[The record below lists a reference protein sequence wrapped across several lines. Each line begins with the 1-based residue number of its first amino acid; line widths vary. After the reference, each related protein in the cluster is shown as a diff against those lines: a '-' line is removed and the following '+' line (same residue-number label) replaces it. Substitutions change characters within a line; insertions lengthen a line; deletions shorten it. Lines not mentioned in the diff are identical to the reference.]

1 LRSLRT
7 LLLILFFAGLAAL
20 EISQGLFRIETI
32 RDARRRE
39 LLGQV
44 ERGHAEQ
51 ARQVRLALD
60 QGRYDAGQL
69 ARLPAVAALIGAAS
83 GGSTDGA
90 APAASD
96 ASRSLWSMV
105 AAVPHFAQLSLFDAR
120 GQVRWAA
127 GRGTPAEAVALDV
140 EGTLADPSLTRL
152 AGNLAPGLVLQKR
165 AYIAA
170 VSSGGA
176 RIGFLVLAIDAAPL
190 ASALAYRPLP
200 GTSTLLVDDRG
211 HDATAEWPG
220 PVAAEL
226 LEAAERR
233 PAEVP
238 AAAVAGPARTETA
251 ERTYVSLAVS
261 EQPNP
266 PLRLVTIVPAATLAP
281 PARDYFWT
289 IAIMVA
295 VTVVLV
301 AAGFFIL
308 RLSERAFRLAESERA
323 LRREQEVQRQLQ
335 IAERLSSVGLLTAGV
350 AHEINNPLEGIGNYL
365 ALLEKEG
372 LDAERRGRYLG
383 QVRHGFER
391 IRAIVADLLRFS
403 RPTSERGRTDLAAV
417 VERSVA
423 LAAYGQGFKGVTVE
437 RVGLEQP
444 LVVSGDAGR
453 LEQVLLNL
461 LLNAAR
467 AMEGAGRI
475 TITGTRTTDA
485 SGAAW
490 AELAV
495 DDEGTGIAP
504 DALGHLFDPFFSAS
518 GGTGLGLSVSYGIV
532 QAHGGTLTAANR
544 SPRGARFTIRL
555 PAEQSQE
562 TST

>member
-1 LRSLRT
+1 MRPLRT
-7 LLLILFFAGLAAL
+7 LLLVLFFTGLAAL

-44 ERGHAEQ
+44 ERGHAEL
-51 ARQVRLALD
+51 ARQLRLALD

-69 ARLPAVAALIGAAS
+69 ARLPSVAALIEAGPD
-83 GGSTDGA
+83 GGSDGEA
-90 APAASD
+90 LPPSD
-96 ASRSLWSMV
+96 DLSRSLWSIV
-105 AAVPHFAQLSLFDAR
+105 GAVPHFAELSIFDTR
-120 GQVRWAA
+120 GKLRWAA
-127 GRGTPAEAVALDV
+127 GRGTPAEAAARNA
-140 EGTLADPSLTRL
+140 EGALADPSLTRL
-152 AGNLAPGLVLQKR
+152 ASNLAPGLVLHKH
-165 AYIAA
+165 AYVTP
-170 VSSGGA
+170 VSA
-176 RIGFLVLAIDAAPL
+176 RGQRLGFLVLAIDATPLQRALAFQPL
-190 ASALAYRPLP
+190 AGA
-200 GTSTLLVDDRG
+200 TTLLVDDRG
-211 HDATAEWPG
+211 HDATDEWPG
-220 PVAAEL
+220 PVPAEL
-226 LEAAERR
+226 LDAASRR

-238 AAAVAGPARTETA
+238 PAAVAGPARTETA
-251 ERTYVSLAVS
+251 DRTYVALAVS
-261 EQPNP
+261 DQPNP
-266 PLRLVTIVPAATLAP
+266 PLRLVTIVPAATLEP
-281 PARDYFWT
+281 PLGDYAWT
-289 IAIMVA
+289 VAIMVA
-295 VTVVLV
+295 VTAVLV

-372 LDAERRGRYLG
+372 LDAERHARYLG

-391 IRAIVADLLRFS
+391 IREIVAGLLRFS
-403 RPTSERGRTDLAAV
+403 RPTSERGRTDLVAV

-423 LAAYGQGFKGVTVE
+423 MAAYGRSFKGVTVE

-444 LVVSGDAGR
+444 LVVTGDAGR

-467 AMEGAGRI
+467 AMGGEGRI
-475 TITGTRTTDA
+475 TITGARTTDA
-485 SGAAW
+485 SGAW
-490 AELAV
+490 IELTV

-504 DALGHLFDPFFSAS
+504 DDLGRLFDPFFSAS

-532 QAHGGTLTAANR
+532 KAHGGTLTAANR

-555 PAEQSQE
+555 PAEESPR
-562 TST
+562 

>member
-1 LRSLRT
+1 MRPLRT
-7 LLLILFFAGLAAL
+7 LLLILFFVSLAAL

-44 ERGHAEQ
+44 ERGHAEL
-51 ARQVRLALD
+51 ARQLRVALD

-69 ARLPAVAALIGAAS
+69 ARLPAVAALIDAGPER
-83 GGSTDGA
+83 GSDGGA
-90 APAASD
+90 APPPAD
-96 ASRSLWSMV
+96 RSLWSIV
-105 AAVPHFAQLSLFDAR
+105 GAVPHFTQLSIFDAR
-120 GQVRWAA
+120 GELRWDG
-127 GRGTPAEAVALDV
+127 GRGTPAEAAARGA
-140 EGTLADPSLTRL
+140 EGRLADPSLTRL
-152 AGNLAPGLVLQKR
+152 ASNLAPGLVLSKR
-165 AYIAA
+165 AYVTPVTA
-170 VSSGGA
+170 GGE
-176 RIGFLVLAIDAAPL
+176 RVGFLVLTIDATPL
-190 ASALAYRPLP
+190 QRALAYRPLA
-200 GTSTLLVDDRG
+200 GATTLLVDDRG

-220 PVAAEL
+220 PVPAEL
-226 LEAAERR
+226 LEAASRR

-238 AAAVAGPARTETA
+238 PAAVAGPARTETA
-251 ERTYVSLAVS
+251 DRTYVSLAVS
-261 EQPNP
+261 DQPNP
-266 PLRLVTIVPAATLAP
+266 PLRLVTIVPAATLEP
-281 PARDYFWT
+281 PAGDYAWT

-295 VTVVLV
+295 VTAALVL
-301 AAGFFIL
+301 AGVFIL

-365 ALLEKEG
+365 SLLEKEG
-372 LDAERRGRYLG
+372 LDAERRTRYLD

-391 IRAIVADLLRFS
+391 IRAIVADLLHFS
-403 RPTSERGRTDLAAV
+403 RPTSERGRTDLVAV

-423 LAAYGQGFKGVTVE
+423 MAAYGQSFKGVTVE

-467 AMEGAGRI
+467 AMGGEGRI
-475 TITGTRTTDA
+475 TITGARTTDA
-485 SGAAW
+485 SGASW
-490 AELAV
+490 IELAV
-495 DDEGTGIAP
+495 DDEGGGIAP
-504 DALGHLFDPFFSAS
+504 DDLGRLFDPFFSAS

-532 QAHGGTLTAANR
+532 KAHGGTLAAANR

-555 PAEQSQE
+555 PAEPSQE
-562 TST
+562 TAA